1 MDLQLQGKRA
11 LVTGASRG
19 IGLAIAE
26 ALAVEGCALA
36 ICARGEQTLEKVA
49 AQLREHGAE
58 VFAQAVD
65 VTDQDALGAFVDR
78 SASELGGLDIVV
90 SNVSAGAAKTP
101 DQWQNSLDGD
111 LLPLVR
117 LIESATPH
125 LEKQGGGSIVSIG
138 SASGF
143 DTARPA
149 SPNAYS
155 AVKAAVIHHASA
167 QAHVL
172 ARKGIRVNT
181 VSPGPIEFSGGDWEK
196 IREGRREV
204 YDEILAKIPVGRYG
218 RPEEVAVAVA
228 YLVSPRAAFTNGV
241 NLVVDGGMVTR
252 VQF

>member
-26 ALAVEGCALA
+26 ALADEGCALA
-36 ICARGEQTLEKVA
+36 LCARGEEALEKVA
-49 AQLREHGAE
+49 ARLRERGTE

-65 VTDQDALGAFVDR
+65 VTDHDALVAFVDS
-78 SASELGGLDIVV
+78 SAEELGGLDVVV

-101 DQWQNSLDGD
+101 DQWQRSLDGD
-111 LLPLVR
+111 LIPLVR

-125 LEKQGGGSIVSIG
+125 LERQGGGSIVSIG
-138 SASGF
+138 TTNAF
-143 DTARPA
+143 DTVRPA

-155 AVKAAVIHHASA
+155 ALKAAVIHHASA

-181 VSPGPIEFSGGDWEK
+181 VSPGPIEFPGGDWEK

-204 YDEILAKIPVGRYG
+204 YDEVLAKIPVGRYG
-218 RPEEVAVAVA
+218 RPEDVAAAVV
-228 YLVSPRAAFTNGV
+228 YLASPLAGFTNGV
-241 NLVVDGGMVTR
+241 NLVVDGGIVTR

>member
-19 IGLAIAE
+19 IGRAIAE
-26 ALAVEGCALA
+26 TLADEGCTLA
-36 ICARGEQTLEKVA
+36 ICARGEGTLEKVA
-49 AQLREHGAE
+49 AGLRERGAQ

-65 VTDQDALGAFVDR
+65 VTDHDALVAFVDR
-78 SASELGGLDIVV
+78 GAQELGGLDVVV
-90 SNVSAGAAKTP
+90 SNVSAGASKSP
-101 DQWQNSLDGD
+101 DQWQQSLDGD
-111 LLPLVR
+111 LIPLVR

-125 LEKQGGGSIVSIG
+125 LERAGGGSIVSIG
-138 SASGF
+138 TTNAF
-143 DTARPA
+143 DTVRPA

-172 ARKGIRVNT
+172 ARRGIRVNT
-181 VSPGPIEFSGGDWEK
+181 VSPGPIEFPGGDWEK

-204 YDEILAKIPVGRYG
+204 YDEVLAKIPVGRYG
-218 RPEEVAVAVA
+218 RAEEVAAAVA
-228 YLVSPRAAFTNGV
+228 YLASPRAGFTNGV
-241 NLVVDGGMVTR
+241 NLVVDGGIVTR